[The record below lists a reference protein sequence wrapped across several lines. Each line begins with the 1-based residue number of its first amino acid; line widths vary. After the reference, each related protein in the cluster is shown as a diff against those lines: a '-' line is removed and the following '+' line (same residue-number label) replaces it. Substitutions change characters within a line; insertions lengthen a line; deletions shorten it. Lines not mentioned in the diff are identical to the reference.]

1 MVYPGVDGTIVLK
14 WILDT
19 IKMDLKEIVHED

>member
-1 MVYPGVDGTIVLK
+1 MVYLGVDWRIVIK

-19 IKMDLKEIVHED
+19 IKIDLKEIVHED